1 MDVDSMELV
10 RSTVIDEL
18 AKEYGRRSYEAQRF
32 TPVPQELEH
41 AAERKLGGADSAV
54 VSKTSGGKLS
64 RWAAKQRK
72 AKRKAQRKAR
82 RRQR

>member
-18 AKEYGRRSYEAQRF
+18 VKEYGPRSYEVQRF

-41 AAERKLGGADSAV
+41 AAERTLAGKDRSV

-72 AKRKAQRKAR
+72 AKRKSQRKAR